1 MKTRIENQETRNDSV
16 INSGAVEINGV
27 KLSEEAIAKIER
39 WSNLKDG
46 IFKNMFDYFLEDFE
60 NHLEEIQDVDI
71 TVTGELFIKAKT
83 KNYGNYNFLVTES
96 LDKAVS
102 FLKHINLYKRA
113 SYVMPGQMKYFND
126 KITRVSDDVDGFQK
140 FKDGKYYIVAVEQ

>member
-1 MKTRIENQETRNDSV
+1 MEKKVVNQETRNDSV
-16 INSGAVEINGV
+16 INIEAVEINGV
-27 KLSEEAIAKIER
+27 KLSKEANAKIEK
-39 WSNLKDG
+39 WSNLKNG
-46 IFKNMFDYFLEDFE
+46 LFKSLFDYFVDDLGNHIDEILEV
-60 NHLEEIQDVDI
+60 DV
-71 TVTGELFIKAKT
+71 TVTGELFVKAKT
-83 KNYGNYNFLVTES
+83 KNYGNYNFLVTEN